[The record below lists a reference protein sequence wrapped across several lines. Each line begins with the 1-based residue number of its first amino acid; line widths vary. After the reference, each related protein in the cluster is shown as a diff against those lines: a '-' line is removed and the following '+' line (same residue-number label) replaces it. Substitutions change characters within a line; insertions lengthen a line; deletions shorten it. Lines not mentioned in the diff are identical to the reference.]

1 MENPIF
7 KSDLFITPESLEELL
22 SHADSARNPYH
33 VVMITMNYCHSL
45 VDREIELAK
54 HPKQYKLVALEPA
67 RPIWR

>member
-22 SHADSARNPYH
+22 SHADSTSNPYH

-45 VDREIELAK
+45 VEREIELAK
-54 HPKQYKLVALEPA
+54 HPQYKLVALEPA